1 MDAKIKLYQDFLA
14 RNLDRRKDIIFAALT
29 LVTGFG
35 VTVLVSYFNGKELV
49 TWSPFAWREAVML
62 SVVFVFTW
70 SIYFAMIY
78 RLERN
83 ASDLLA
89 QLSSMLP
96 LAADEQ
102 QFLTR
107 MTNKE
112 AKWAPFA
119 ISVIVYLGILGPF

>member
-112 AKWAPFA
+112 AK
-119 ISVIVYLGILGPF
+119 